1 MANEERARFYT
12 FDPATREVS
21 AFGNNVVAW
30 AMAGGGLYN
39 YRTDR
44 VGRLTV
50 ATVFYG
56 YDLRAAPAPEE
67 EGDPPLLFETVIR
80 HPRAGTLCQRRTATI
95 DEAERA
101 HDAACLQAA
110 ARGPKANRW
119 RREAGAAE
127 AGR

>member
-56 YDLRAAPAPEE
+56 YDLRAAPAPEDTRPHFRALRELRDSLGLEHLSMGMSHDFEVAIE
-67 EGDPPLLFETVIR
+67 EG
-80 HPRAGTLCQRRTATI
+80 ATLVRI
-95 DEAERA
+95 G
-101 HDAACLQAA
+101 QAIF
-110 ARGPKANRW
+110 GG
-119 RREAGAAE
+119 REE
-127 AGR
+127 